1 MKIIHSADIHLGSK
15 IEAKLPKDKAD
26 IRKSEVRQAFNKMVS
41 YAALHDIKVIMISG
55 DLFDSVAPLK
65 KDKDYFYSV
74 VRNNPDID
82 FIYLRGNHDSS
93 ECYSENIPENLK
105 TFSDE
110 WTTYTYGHVSISGIE
125 LTENN
130 CKNAGY
136 RLNLPSDTINIV
148 MLHGQHDKLPINNLK
163 NADYV
168 ALGHLHTF
176 AEIESNIRGK
186 CVYSG
191 CLEGRGFDEAGTKGF
206 VVVDTDKIS
215 YKFIPN
221 SIRVIENFTIDVSKA
236 RDSYEAYKIIKNEIN
251 TDSRNLCRIE
261 IFGEIIFDGEYLA
274 SDIEEYLSDDYFF
287 VYVKDETTQKSDF
300 EQLAKENS
308 LKGEFVR
315 TVLASGQ
322 YTQKQKE
329 RIISVGIKAFRGQGV
344 LR

>member
-41 YAALHDIKVIMISG
+41 YAALHEIKIIMISG
-55 DLFDSVAPLK
+55 DLFDSGVPLK

-105 TFSDE
+105 TFSEE
-110 WTTYTYGHVSISGIE
+110 WTTYIYGNVSISGIE

-130 CKNAGY
+130 YKNAGL
-136 RLNLPSDTINIV
+136 RLDLPADTTNIV
-148 MLHGQHDKLPINNLK
+148 MLHGQPDKLPVLK
-163 NADYV
+163 ENVDYV

-251 TDSRNLCRIE
+251 TDSRNLCHIK

-300 EQLAKENS
+300 EQLAKETS

-315 TVLASGQ
+315 TVLANTQ
-322 YTQKQKE
+322 YTEEQKE

-344 LR
+344 L

>member
-1 MKIIHSADIHLGSK
+1 MDLPAD
-15 IEAKLPKDKAD
+15 
-26 IRKSEVRQAFNKMVS
+26 
-41 YAALHDIKVIMISG
+41 
-55 DLFDSVAPLK
+55 
-65 KDKDYFYSV
+65 
-74 VRNNPDID
+74 
-82 FIYLRGNHDSS
+82 
-93 ECYSENIPENLK
+93 
-105 TFSDE
+105 
-110 WTTYTYGHVSISGIE
+110 TT
-125 LTENN
+125 
-130 CKNAGY
+130 
-136 RLNLPSDTINIV
+136 NIV
-148 MLHGQHDKLPINNLK
+148 MLHGQPDKLPVLK
-163 NADYV
+163 ENVDYV

-251 TDSRNLCRIE
+251 TDSRNLCHIK
-261 IFGEIIFDGEYLA
+261 IFGEILFDGEYLA

-344 LR
+344 L

>member
-41 YAALHDIKVIMISG
+41 YAALHEIKIIMISG
-55 DLFDSVAPLK
+55 DLFDSGVPLK

-82 FIYLRGNHDSS
+82 FIYLRGNHDIK
-93 ECYSENIPENLK
+93 EICLENIPGNLK
-105 TFSDE
+105 TFSEE
-110 WTTYTYGHVSISGIE
+110 WTTYIYGNVSISGIE

-130 CKNAGY
+130 YKNAGL
-136 RLNLPSDTINIV
+136 RLDLPADTTNIV
-148 MLHGQHDKLPINNLK
+148 MLHGQPDKLPVLK
-163 NADYV
+163 ENVDYV

-300 EQLAKENS
+300 EQLAKDFDEHQRQDNRNIIC
-308 LKGEFVR
+308 LRLCQKYCTLTTE
-315 TVLASGQ
+315 SGNRSS
-322 YTQKQKE
+322 KP
-329 RIISVGIKAFRGQGV
+329 
-344 LR
+344 

>member
-26 IRKSEVRQAFNKMVS
+26 IRKTEVRQAFNKMVS
-41 YAALHDIKVIMISG
+41 YAALHEIKIIMISG
-55 DLFDSVAPLK
+55 DLFDSGVPLK

-82 FIYLRGNHDSS
+82 FIYLRGNHDIK
-93 ECYSENIPENLK
+93 EIYSENIPENLK
-105 TFSDE
+105 TFSEE
-110 WTTYTYGHVSISGIE
+110 WTTYIYGNVSISGIE

-130 CKNAGY
+130 YKNAGL
-136 RLNLPSDTINIV
+136 RLDLPADTTNIV
-148 MLHGQHDKLPINNLK
+148 MLHGQPDKLPVLK
-163 NADYV
+163 ENVDYV

-221 SIRVIENFTIDVSKA
+221 SIRVIENFKIDVSKA

-300 EQLAKENS
+300 EQIAKENS

-322 YTQKQKE
+322 YTEEQKE

-344 LR
+344 L